1 MYRYDEYDRD
11 FVEQRAKQFARQV
24 QRRLSGELSEDQ
36 FRPLRLKNGLYLQL
50 HAYMLRINVPYGVL
64 STRQLRKLAHVAR
77 VYDKGYG
84 HWTTRQNMQFNWIK
98 LEDMPEILLE
108 LASVEMHGIQS
119 SGNCVRN
126 ITSDEYAGVAP
137 DEIEDPR
144 VWCEILRQWST
155 LHPEFSYLPRKFKI
169 AVTGSPNDRAAVRIH
184 DIGLRLHR
192 DDSGR
197 PGFEVF
203 VGGGLGRT
211 AFIGPSIRAFLPT
224 EHLLSYCEAILRV
237 YNQLGRRD
245 NKYKARIKIL
255 VHDLGAEEFARRVES
270 EWQHIRDGALRL
282 PDAEVERIR
291 AAFAPPAYESL
302 TDACP
307 ELDLRLQQDADF
319 ATWARHQLA
328 PHKRA
333 GYAAVDVSCTPIGR
347 PPGDVT
353 AAQMEVLADLADRF
367 SFGELRVTHNQ
378 NVVLADVRKRDLYE
392 LWRALG
398 PAGLATPNHGLI
410 TDTICCPGLD
420 YCSLANARSIP
431 IAEKISERFADQK
444 RQEEIGELFVN
455 MSGCINACGHH
466 HVGNIG
472 IVGVDKKNSELYQL
486 MLGGSAEADASLGKI
501 LGPGFDEDGLVDAIE
516 RIVERYLTIRRDG
529 EKFIETFRRVG
540 VEPFKEAAYSAPAQA
555 R

>member
-11 FVEQRAKQFARQV
+11 FVVQRAKQFARQV
-24 QRRLSGELSEDQ
+24 QRRLAGELSEDQ

-64 STRQLRKLAHVAR
+64 STRQLRKLAHIAR

-137 DEIEDPR
+137 DEVEDPR
-144 VWCEILRQWST
+144 IWCEILRQWST

-192 DDSGR
+192 NDAGE

-211 AFIGPSIRAFLPT
+211 AFVGPSIRSFLPT

-255 VHDLGAEEFARRVES
+255 VHDLGAEEFTRLVEA
-270 EWQHIRDGALRL
+270 EWQQLRDGSLRV

-291 AAFAPPAYESL
+291 AHFAPPAYEDL
-302 TDACP
+302 PDACP
-307 ELDLRLQQDADF
+307 ELDARLRDDAEF

-333 GYAAVDVSCTPIGR
+333 GYTAVNVSCTPIGR
-347 PPGDVT
+347 PPGDVS
-353 AAQMEVLADLADRF
+353 AAQLEVLADLADRYG
-367 SFGELRVTHNQ
+367 FGELRVTHNQ
-378 NVVLADVRKRDLYE
+378 NVVLPDVRKRDVHA

-410 TDTICCPGLD
+410 SDTICCPGLD

-431 IAEKISERFADQK
+431 IAEKISERFADQR
-444 RQEEIGELFVN
+444 RQEEIGELFIN

-501 LGPGFDEDGLVDAIE
+501 IGPGFDEDGIVNAIE
-516 RIVERYLTIRRDG
+516 RIVDRYLTIRRDG

-540 VEPFKEAAYSAPAQA
+540 VEPFKEAAYSAPAQG